1 MRHDISDLRTE
12 FSDSFESIKY
22 NVIAFLFAATDS
34 PRMWI
39 EKNSVFKAFSGYILQ
54 SGIK

>member
-1 MRHDISDLRTE
+1 VRHDISDLRTE